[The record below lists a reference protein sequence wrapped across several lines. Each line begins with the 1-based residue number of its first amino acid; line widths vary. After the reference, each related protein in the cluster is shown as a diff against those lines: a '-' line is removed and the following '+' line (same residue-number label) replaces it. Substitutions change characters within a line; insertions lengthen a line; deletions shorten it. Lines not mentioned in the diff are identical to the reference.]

1 MTVPSCQRGGA
12 CGECFARTGTNRR
25 RPATCTL
32 AGRRFELKYAFGSEP
47 IEAVGAG
54 QDLPPFAR
62 SGFKE
67 PVLVVY
73 TRKERVGLMKPIGL
87 PGDSTIRIHAAEG
100 SHALGRNLQPEPN
113 WMGKGNRPMP
123 SVLAM
128 VLAGGKGTRLE
139 PLTRDRAKPGV
150 PFGGQYRIIDFVLS
164 NCINSGLRRVLVL
177 TQYKGASLD
186 RHVNLGWRFLCR
198 ELGEYVDVI
207 PPQQRVGEQ
216 WYLGT
221 ADAIYQNIYSIEQES
236 CDYTLIL
243 SGDHIYQMDYRP
255 MIERHLESRA
265 DLTIAT
271 LPVPIADA
279 RGFGVLE
286 VDSDSRVIGF
296 EEKPLRPKPLPG
308 QQDLAL
314 ASMGIY
320 IFTTSVMF
328 ERLCQ
333 DAIKQASSHDFGK
346 DIIPNMIR
354 DARVFSYPFVDG
366 AGQPGYWRDVGTLDS
381 YYQTSMDLLSPRPP
395 LDLYDPA
402 WPFRTSPTHA
412 APPKFISA
420 ANEAG
425 ERISRAQAIDSMVCP
440 GSIVDGG
447 QVERSILSRH
457 VHVGRGTIIEDSI
470 IFENVEIGEH
480 CRIRGAIID
489 KDNVI
494 PPGTQ
499 IGYDPAF
506 DRQRGFTI
514 SDRGLVVVPKGE
526 AIEAFL
532 GDVGRRRVS

>member
-1 MTVPSCQRGGA
+1 
-12 CGECFARTGTNRR
+12 
-25 RPATCTL
+25 
-32 AGRRFELKYAFGSEP
+32 
-47 IEAVGAG
+47 
-54 QDLPPFAR
+54 
-62 SGFKE
+62 
-67 PVLVVY
+67 
-73 TRKERVGLMKPIGL
+73 MKPIGL
-87 PGDSTIRIHAAEG
+87 PGDSTIRIHSAEG
-100 SHALGRNLQPEPN
+100 TGGIGKNFQPEPA
-113 WMGKGNRPMP
+113 WSARGNRPMP

-164 NCINSGLRRVLVL
+164 NCINSGLRRILLL

-236 CDYTLIL
+236 SDYTLIL
-243 SGDHIYQMDYRP
+243 SGDHIYRMDYRP
-255 MIERHLESRA
+255 MIEKHLENKA

-271 LPVPIADA
+271 LPVPLAEA

-286 VDSDSRVIGF
+286 TDSHSRVIGF
-296 EEKPLRPKPLPG
+296 EEKPARPRSIPG
-308 QQDLAL
+308 QDDLAL

-354 DARVFSYPFVDG
+354 DARVFSYPFTEPSG
-366 AGQPGYWRDVGTLDS
+366 EAGYWKDVGTLDS
-381 YYQTSMDLLSPRPP
+381 YYQTSMDLLASNPK
-395 LDLYDPA
+395 LDLYDTT

-412 APPKFISA
+412 APPKFVSSIAEDGQRS
-420 ANEAG
+420 
-425 ERISRAQAIDSMVCP
+425 SRGQAIDSMVCP
-440 GSIVDGG
+440 GSVVDGG
-447 QVERSILSRH
+447 QIERSILSRQ
-457 VHVGRGTIIEDSI
+457 VRVGRGSIIEDSI

-480 CRIRGAIID
+480 CRIKNAIID

-499 IGYDPAF
+499 IGFDPAF

-532 GDVGRRRVS
+532 GDIGRRRVS

>member
-1 MTVPSCQRGGA
+1 
-12 CGECFARTGTNRR
+12 
-25 RPATCTL
+25 
-32 AGRRFELKYAFGSEP
+32 
-47 IEAVGAG
+47 
-54 QDLPPFAR
+54 
-62 SGFKE
+62 
-67 PVLVVY
+67 
-73 TRKERVGLMKPIGL
+73 
-87 PGDSTIRIHAAEG
+87 
-100 SHALGRNLQPEPN
+100 
-113 WMGKGNRPMP
+113 MP

-164 NCINSGLRRVLVL
+164 NCINSGLRRILLL

-221 ADAIYQNIYSIEQES
+221 ADAIYQNIYSIEQECS
-236 CDYTLIL
+236 DYTLIL
-243 SGDHIYQMDYRP
+243 SGDHIYRMDYRP
-255 MIERHLESRA
+255 MIEQHLENKA

-271 LPVPIADA
+271 LPVQIAEA

-286 VDSDSRVIGF
+286 CDNQSRVVGF
-296 EEKPLRPKPLPG
+296 EEKPVRPKTIPG
-308 QQDLAL
+308 QHDMAL

-333 DAIKQASSHDFGK
+333 DAIKQTSSHDFGK

-354 DARVFSYPFVDG
+354 ESRVFSYPFTEEG
-366 AGQPGYWRDVGTLDS
+366 GQGGYWKDVGTIDS
-381 YYQTSMDLLSPRPP
+381 YYQTSMDLLQSSPR

-412 APPKFISA
+412 APPKFISSPA
-420 ANEAG
+420 EDG
-425 ERISRAQAIDSMVCP
+425 QRISRGQAIDSMVCP
-440 GSIVDGG
+440 GSVVDGG
-447 QVERSILSRH
+447 QIERSILSRH
-457 VHVGRGTIIEDSI
+457 VRVGRGSIIEDSI

-480 CRIRGAIID
+480 CRIRRAIID

-499 IGYDPAF
+499 IGYDPVF
-506 DRQRGFTI
+506 DRQRGFTL
-514 SDRGLVVVPKGE
+514 SDNGLVVVPKGE

-532 GDVGRRRVS
+532 GDVSRRRVS